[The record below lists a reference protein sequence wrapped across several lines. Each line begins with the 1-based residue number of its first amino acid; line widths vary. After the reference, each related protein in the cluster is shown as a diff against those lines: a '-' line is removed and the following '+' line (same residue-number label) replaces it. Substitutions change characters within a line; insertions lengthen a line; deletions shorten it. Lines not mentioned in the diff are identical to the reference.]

1 MKETAGRTGPE
12 LSIVVSAY
20 NEKENIA
27 ALVAALTDAL
37 ETIGIPYEVILVDD
51 GSTDRT
57 WEAIQSACHNDS
69 RIRSIRLSRNF
80 GHQNAMFAGLHYAGG
95 CAVITMDSDLQH
107 PPSII
112 PQLYSAWLEGYQIVE
127 TVRSESEDVTWFKRT
142 TSRWFYKV
150 FSVLSG
156 IPMSSGTSDFRL
168 MDARVVEV
176 VREMK
181 DADLFLRGIAHW
193 VGFRRKAVPYEAIN
207 RHAGESKY
215 TLARMIKFAVSSLIS
230 FSTIPLRLGIWIGL
244 ATSLLAFLELIYIL
258 IAYIRG
264 NVVPGWASTLA
275 LVSFLFGILFLLVGI
290 IGAYLAS
297 IFETLKNRPRFLVS
311 DTAGFSDE

>member
-1 MKETAGRTGPE
+1 
-12 LSIVVSAY
+12 
-20 NEKENIA
+20 
-27 ALVAALTDAL
+27 
-37 ETIGIPYEVILVDD
+37 
-51 GSTDRT
+51 
-57 WEAIQSACHNDS
+57 
-69 RIRSIRLSRNF
+69 
-80 GHQNAMFAGLHYAGG
+80 MFAGLHYARGR
-95 CAVITMDSDLQH
+95 AVITMDSDLQH
-107 PPSII
+107 PPATI

-127 TVRSESEDVTWFKRT
+127 TVRSESEDATWFKRT

-150 FSVLSG
+150 FSALSG

-193 VGFRRKAVPYEAIN
+193 VGFRRKAVPFQAIN

-215 TLARMIKFAVSSLIS
+215 NLARMIKFAVSSLIS

-275 LVSFLFGILFLLVGI
+275 FVSFLFGILFLLVGI

-311 DTAGFSDE
+311 DTEGFPDE